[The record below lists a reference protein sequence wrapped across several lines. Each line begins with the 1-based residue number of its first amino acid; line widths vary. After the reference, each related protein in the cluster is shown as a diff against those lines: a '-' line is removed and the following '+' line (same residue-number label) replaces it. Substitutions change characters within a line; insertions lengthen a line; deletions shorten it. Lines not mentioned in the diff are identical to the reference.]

1 MYYDLGLGKS
11 RTMRKWKNMP
21 HSSLGLDQSLCGKKK
36 YSSFVQFTA
45 KSKGD
50 ITPKQY
56 AYYSALSNLNFDRYD
71 VTQY

>member
-1 MYYDLGLGKS
+1 MEKYATLEFRARS
-11 RTMRKWKNMP
+11 VPVW
-21 HSSLGLDQSLCGKKK
+21 QKK